1 VDAHLSIWLH
11 LKEIT
16 PYTRLIHSEL
26 FTGGNLTTLESELR
40 KEILSSD
47 KIDLLVSS
55 LNGKNSNS

>member
-26 FTGGNLTTLESELR
+26 LLEIGTTLESELR
-40 KEILSSD
+40 KDYHQIKL
-47 KIDLLVSS
+47 IY
-55 LNGKNSNS
+55 